1 MTDGGPLELAEVRV
15 YGSESTAIDIN
26 TRNPPNL
33 ALLSLSFVH
42 THPPPLMIPSILHS
56 TYFLCNIQR
65 FFWFIWGFWGSLFPE
80 YPITCDPEITDI
92 LVENIILEK
101 EFSQITSNFI
111 RKHYTE
117 GKQTSLLSDQN
128 ILKGGSRERDCVRP
142 WLTRIYA
149 KNEIQTAFL
158 EA

>member
-1 MTDGGPLELAEVRV
+1 MIISTSRPSVTDLQPDSEFLTADTISHAVLGVYEGARIGRGRKHDITSSEGFLRGIWVTIVMTDGGPLELAEVRV

-65 FFWFIWGFWGSLFPE
+65 FFWFI
-80 YPITCDPEITDI
+80 
-92 LVENIILEK
+92 
-101 EFSQITSNFI
+101 
-111 RKHYTE
+111 
-117 GKQTSLLSDQN
+117 
-128 ILKGGSRERDCVRP
+128 
-142 WLTRIYA
+142 
-149 KNEIQTAFL
+149 
-158 EA
+158 